1 MDMREETLTSL
12 NRARAVLENAKGES
26 LRRRA
31 EHHNKK
37 KKKNTGRRREEAQS
51 SAPLG
56 PSVVE

>member
-37 KKKNTGRRREEAQS
+37 KNTGRRREEAQS